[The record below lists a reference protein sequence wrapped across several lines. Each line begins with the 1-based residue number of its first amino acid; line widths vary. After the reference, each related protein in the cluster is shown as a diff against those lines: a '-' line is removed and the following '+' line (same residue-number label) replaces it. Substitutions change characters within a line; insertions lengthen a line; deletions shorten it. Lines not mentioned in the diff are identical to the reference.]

1 MKEST
6 IPLSKNEMWKILDA
20 IKAYQKNYA
29 LTAPTNKLLD
39 SVEKKLNNYL
49 ENN

>member
-29 LTAPTNKLLD
+29 LTAPTNKLFD
-39 SVEKKLNNYL
+39 SIEKKINSALNN
-49 ENN
+49 

>member
-1 MKEST
+1 MKENA

-20 IKAYQKNYA
+20 IEAYKKSYA

-39 SVEKKLNNYL
+39 NVEKKLNNYL